1 MTDEHVRLLTLQQQF
16 EKENNSVSFIGK
28 SVNDT
33 ITTCLLNG
41 MAKRAD
47 KVKSDFKVPDKR
59 SITSIVYLGM

>member
-1 MTDEHVRLLTLQQQF
+1 MTEEHVRLLTLQQQF
-16 EKENNSVSFIGK
+16 EKEDTSVAFVGR

-47 KVKSDFKVPDKR
+47 KVKSEFKVPDKR
-59 SITSIVYLGM
+59 